1 MIDVTFEI
9 GGRRV
14 SPNRFG
20 DEIEK
25 AILTKAATNVKKAL
39 NSVTC
44 PEHGQRP
51 KVTLTGMD
59 INNLSCDVEGC
70 CQKLVDTAMKK
81 LK

>member
-14 SPNRFG
+14 NPNRFG
-20 DEIEK
+20 DEIAK
-25 AILTKAATNVKKAL
+25 AILTEVAANVKKGL
-39 NSVTC
+39 SSVTC

-51 KVTLTGMD
+51 KVRVTGRD
-59 INNLSCDVEGC
+59 VNNLSWNVDGC